1 MRHNKKRNTAFLFE
15 ALIAEMTKAVVRGD
29 LKAQARTRKII
40 AKHFKKGTALY
51 EELQLY
57 KAILETRGLDKIVA
71 EKLIFE
77 VKAQRKYI
85 LDGDVFKEQSE
96 LIQDMNQEYKKAVF
110 SNFVPNYK
118 DLATLAQLFNSETP
132 VKERV
137 LLEGRIVDYLSSEPE
152 AKEESKMKPIDSLTY
167 KTFVSKFN
175 EKYSGTL
182 SEQQKTLLSKYIS
195 SFSDNGLDLK
205 IYLNEEIGRLKQE
218 VENSLS
224 AREISE
230 DAAMKQ
236 STERVLNELKGY
248 AGKEIDTNMIQS
260 LLKIQDL
267 VLELNS

>member
-1 MRHNKKRNTAFLFE
+1 M
-15 ALIAEMTKAVVRGD
+15 
-29 LKAQARTRKII
+29 
-40 AKHFKKGTALY
+40 
-51 EELQLY
+51 
-57 KAILETRGLDKIVA
+57 
-71 EKLIFE
+71 
-77 VKAQRKYI
+77 
-85 LDGDVFKEQSE
+85 
-96 LIQDMNQEYKKAVF
+96 
-110 SNFVPNYK
+110 
-118 DLATLAQLFNSETP
+118 
-132 VKERV
+132 
-137 LLEGRIVDYLSSEPE
+137 
-152 AKEESKMKPIDSLTY
+152 
-167 KTFVSKFN
+167 
-175 EKYSGTL
+175 
-182 SEQQKTLLSKYIS
+182 LSKYIS